1 MTIKDCFY
9 LGKIAK
15 LHGFKGEVSLFLDVT
30 NPRDYKDLESVYIDV
45 DGVLTPFFIESVKLK
60 NKNFIAVKFQG
71 VNDESSAHRLLKKSL
86 YLPEEILPNLKGT
99 QFYDHEI
106 IGFKVLDDIHGDIGE
121 VENVID
127 LAANPLLQTICKGK
141 EVLVPIFDGLVQK
154 IDRKNKILYIKAPE
168 GLIDLYLS
176 DSI

>member
-1 MTIKDCFY
+1 M
-9 LGKIAK
+9 
-15 LHGFKGEVSLFLDVT
+15 
-30 NPRDYKDLESVYIDV
+30 
-45 DGVLTPFFIESVKLK
+45 
-60 NKNFIAVKFQG
+60 
-71 VNDESSAHRLLKKSL
+71 NDESAAQRLLKKSL
-86 YLPEEILPNLKGT
+86 YLPEEILPDLKGT

-106 IGFKVLDDIHGDIGE
+106 IGFKVLDDVHGDIGE

>member
-1 MTIKDCFY
+1 MTIKDCFC

-30 NPRDYKDLESVYIDV
+30 NPSDYKDLESVYIDV
-45 DGVLTPFFIESVKLK
+45 DGVLTPFFIDSVKLK

-71 VNDESSAHRLLKKSL
+71 VNDESAAQRLLKKSL
-86 YLPEEILPNLKGT
+86 YLPEEILPDLKGT

-106 IGFKVLDDIHGDIGE
+106 IGFKVLDDVHGDIGE

-127 LAANPLLQTICKGK
+127 LAANPLLQTIYKGK

>member
-30 NPRDYKDLESVYIDV
+30 NPSDYKDLESVYIDV

-71 VNDESSAHRLLKKSL
+71 MMKAQRNAYLKNHSTYLKKFS
-86 YLPEEILPNLKGT
+86 PILKELSFTITK
-99 QFYDHEI
+99 
-106 IGFKVLDDIHGDIGE
+106 
-121 VENVID
+121 
-127 LAANPLLQTICKGK
+127 LLGSKC
-141 EVLVPIFDGLVQK
+141 
-154 IDRKNKILYIKAPE
+154 
-168 GLIDLYLS
+168 
-176 DSI
+176 